1 MPTIRS
7 NETIRVKAGQ
17 GPEVGEYLRVEPRRL
32 NGPVFRGK
40 QAAVCRIATH

>member
-7 NETIRVKAGQ
+7 NETIRVKAG
-17 GPEVGEYLRVEPRRL
+17 PEVAEYLRVEPRRL

-40 QAAVCRIATH
+40 QPAVCRIATH